1 MVTKSEILFV
11 FGCIPVR
18 SLLALYARENPHPIL
33 IAMGLMYAI
42 RSIQLWLKPS
52 LRPSGPETFGAP
64 IWWNSMRPIHA
75 LLWLLF
81 VISAL
86 MKKEYAWKF
95 LALDVVLGLSSVFF
109 LKYN

>member
-1 MVTKSEILFV
+1 MVSRSELLFA
-11 FGCIPVR
+11 FGCVPMRTLV
-18 SLLALYARENPHPIL
+18 ALYARENPHPLLIL
-33 IAMGLMYAI
+33 MSIIYVL
-42 RSIQLWLKPS
+42 RSIQLWRNPS

-81 VISAL
+81 AISAI

-95 LALDVVLGLSSVFF
+95 LALDVVLGLASIFF
-109 LKYN
+109 LKY